1 MDAKKT
7 IEMHKMCEELMTK
20 RIGIRYIGPNYNKT
34 IEAQVKPYLP
44 KGRVV
49 PNRELT
55 FDSIN
60 QDIAEDRK
68 RAIRVYQFQKRIQDD
83 VKIRSRQSFEKF
95 IDQANNPS
103 GISGIG
109 EDYWNFLENK
119 AERQVRM
126 RSEMEFKRERVLEKF
141 ALLREFSPKSKKFGF
156 KTNSG
161 ATSRPALRTLLNETS
176 DSMRV
181 TDYNTSTID
190 EPK

>member
-1 MDAKKT
+1 
-7 IEMHKMCEELMTK
+7 
-20 RIGIRYIGPNYNKT
+20 
-34 IEAQVKPYLP
+34 
-44 KGRVV
+44 
-49 PNRELT
+49 
-55 FDSIN
+55 
-60 QDIAEDRK
+60 
-68 RAIRVYQFQKRIQDD
+68 
-83 VKIRSRQSFEKF
+83 
-95 IDQANNPS
+95 
-103 GISGIG
+103 
-109 EDYWNFLENK
+109 
-119 AERQVRM
+119 M